1 MSLTKFEKDMD
12 VVQKL
17 DDEPNDVGGLTSAAL
32 KAKFDEGGEAV
43 KEYLNDV
50 LLPALDAYMTRT
62 DNPHAV
68 TKAQVDLGDVDNTAD
83 ADKPVSTAQQAAIA
97 LKADIAA
104 VLTKTNTSVFT
115 PSASYHPAT
124 KKYVDDTTAGVVLG
138 QIPDGTVTEAKMTD
152 DVKEKLNGPRT
163 PTAHAATHH
172 TGGTDALAPV
182 DIGAAVKPTSVTVT
196 LPVSGWTLNG
206 STTCYEQTVPVTGM
220 LTTDNTATVTA
231 WPHGSTDAAAQLL
244 TDAAYAAIFT
254 QGGYAACTT
263 DGHLYCRGPAGG
275 SKPQVDFPVDVVF
288 HR

>member
-12 VVQKL
+12 VIQKL
-17 DDEPNDVGGLTSAAL
+17 DDEPNDTGGLTSAAL
-32 KAKFDEGGEAV
+32 KTKFDEGGNAV
-43 KEYLNDV
+43 KEYLNGT
-50 LLPALDAYMTRT
+50 LTEEIDAHVANE

-68 TKAQVDLGDVDNTAD
+68 TKAQVGLGNADNTAD
-83 ADKPVSTAQQAAIA
+83 ADKPVSTAQQAAID

-104 VLTKTNTSVFT
+104 VLTKTNTSAFA

-124 KKYVDDTTAGVVLG
+124 KKYVDDMTASVVLG

-172 TGGTDALAPV
+172 TGGSDPLAPL
-182 DIGAAVKPTSVTVT
+182 DIGAAITPTSVTVT
-196 LPVSGWTLNG
+196 LPASGWVLNS
-206 STTCYEQTVPVTGM
+206 STTCYEQTVPVAG
-220 LTTDNTATVTA
+220 LLASDNTATVTA

-244 TDAAYAAIFT
+244 TDAAYGAIFAP
-254 QGGYAACTT
+254 GGYAACTT
-263 DGHLYCRGPAGG
+263 DGQLYCRGPAGG
-275 SKPQVDFPVDVVF
+275 DKPQVDFPADVVF